1 MRKKQGKMSYK
12 ITIWDDVEPKPASEV
27 KKSSKPKLSKKE
39 MTNQISSVTTNITK
53 RTPKKLKW
61 GFRHAIYAFMFGILL
76 QTVITIPLMVQT
88 AQKLIAEGADI
99 TDTAITAG
107 LTSTAFNLFWLQLA
121 SYVGWITVAL
131 YASYRKG
138 LHSLAKDIWLKFR
151 WVQDISL
158 GILIAVGLR
167 LFEILMFWLF
177 GVLNIDLTGADN
189 SSVFLNTEGPWKYI
203 LLFGI
208 VSFAGPISEEI
219 LFRGLILQGLL
230 KNFRRRTLTPRT
242 WFGEA
247 IQAASPKVFN
257 AFSAYKEF
265 LNKHKYVLAVIIS
278 STIFGFMHFQGV
290 ETFGQWL
297 VVLETG
303 LIGVVL
309 ALIALRTKR
318 LGLAIIVHIVFNF
331 SGVMLT
337 LFS

>member
-1 MRKKQGKMSYK
+1 MRKKQGKMSYN
-12 ITIWDDVEPKPASEV
+12 ITIWDDVEPEPTKNTKKTLNRKP
-27 KKSSKPKLSKKE
+27 SKKE
-39 MTNQISSVTTNITK
+39 LKNQITAITTNAK
-53 RTPKKLKW
+53 ERGPKKLKW
-61 GFRHAIYAFMFGILL
+61 GFRHAIYAFLFGTLL
-76 QTVITIPLMVQT
+76 QALVTIPLMIGT
-88 AQKLIAEGADI
+88 AQKLIASKAEI

-107 LTSTAFNLFWLQLA
+107 LTGSAANLFWLQLA
-121 SYVGWITVAL
+121 SYVGWIAVAF

-138 LHSLAKDIWLKFR
+138 LHSLAKDIWLKFK

-167 LFEILMFWLF
+167 LFETLIFWLF
-177 GVLNIDLTGADN
+177 GVLNVDLTGADN
-189 SSVFLNTEGPWKYI
+189 SSVFMSTEGPWKYI

-208 VSFAGPISEEI
+208 VAFAGPISEEI

-247 IQAASPKVFN
+247 IQSATPAVFS

-278 STIFGFMHFQGV
+278 STIFGFMHFQGT

-297 VVLETG
+297 VVIETG

-309 ALIALRTKR
+309 SVIALKTRR

-331 SGVMLT
+331 SGVMLS
-337 LFS
+337 LLS